1 MPKAPTTAARTL
13 RNAAMR
19 ADRAR
24 GWSYRKLARVHGVS
38 VALAYRVASDVY
50 MVLPSPWHRA
60 RLPKAVPLPPC
71 QQAMHWCQ
79 SLYSARC

>member
-1 MPKAPTTAARTL
+1 
-13 RNAAMR
+13 MR

-24 GWSYRKLARVHGVS
+24 GFSYRKLARLHGVS

-50 MVLPSPWHRA
+50 MVLPGPWHRA

-71 QQAMHWCQ
+71 PQAMQWRQ
-79 SLYSARC
+79 SLYSARY

>member
-1 MPKAPTTAARTL
+1 MPKAPNASARHS

-24 GWSYRKLARVHGVS
+24 GFSYRKLAQWHGVS
-38 VALAYRVASDVY
+38 LALAYRLARDVY

-60 RLPKAVPLPPC
+60 RLPKDVPLPPC
-71 QQAMHWCQ
+71 PQARAFYCKA
-79 SLYSARC
+79 YSASN

>member
-1 MPKAPTTAARTL
+1 MPKAPNSTARTE
-13 RNAAMR
+13 RNRAMR

-50 MVLPSPWHRA
+50 MVLPNQWHRA
-60 RLPKAVPLPPC
+60 RLPKDVPQPPC
-71 QQAMHWCQ
+71 PQAIALRYRLLRA
-79 SLYSARC
+79 SY

>member
-1 MPKAPTTAARTL
+1 MPKATSASERHS

-24 GWSYRKLARVHGVS
+24 GFSYRKLAQWHGVS
-38 VALAYRVASDVY
+38 LALAYRVTRDVY

-60 RLPKAVPLPPC
+60 RLPKDVLLPPC
-71 QQAMHWCQ
+71 REAIALRWRI
-79 SLYSARC
+79 YAAY